1 MHFPDT
7 NSKPSILNLIRYDT
21 YGQTESGIGPGT
33 KKGRTCYAVPIGLV
47 WVGWRNLPACI
58 ALEAD

>member
-47 WVGWRNLPACI
+47 WVG
-58 ALEAD
+58 